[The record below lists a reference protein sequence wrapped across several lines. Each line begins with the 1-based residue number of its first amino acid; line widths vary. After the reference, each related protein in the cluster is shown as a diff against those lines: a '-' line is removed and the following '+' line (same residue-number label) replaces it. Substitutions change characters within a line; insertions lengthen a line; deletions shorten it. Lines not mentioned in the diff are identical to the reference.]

1 MCVYVG
7 HSDLK
12 WENYIVDF
20 GEIEHI
26 AYFFVC
32 GTSDAWVGET
42 FLEPQPS
49 QT

>member
-20 GEIEHI
+20 GGDWTHSVL
-26 AYFFVC
+26 FC
-32 GTSDAWVGET
+32 GTSDTWVGET